1 MKVWEL
7 IELLEQYDRN
17 EEVCAGIKSP
27 EMLEHYDLE
36 VWESNPVGDRQA
48 EERLLIV
55 LGCKQSGRPL
65 TLQEK
70 MREAA
75 NKIKLDM

>member
-1 MKVWEL
+1 MTKENKVKATCKNCGCP
-7 IELLEQYDRN
+7 D
-17 EEVCAGIKSP
+17 
-27 EMLEHYDLE
+27 M
-36 VWESNPVGDRQA
+36 

-75 NKIKLDM
+75 NKIKLDI